1 LIREGEAE
9 MKTTMVIPSYWGR
22 KKEEGYRKNDVVY
35 DHPTPLDE
43 EGTLGRTL
51 DSLSILRNK
60 DFSLVVV
67 GVPVAPD
74 IEREVEAKVS
84 SIVKEANPEVETL
97 FFSYTQLD
105 KIHKYLQDQGKE
117 DFFPL
122 LQLKGYPSIRNFC
135 VFLPHLLGSE
145 VAVLIDDDE
154 IFEDERFMDKALEF
168 IGQEHNGKM
177 VLAVAGYYLN
187 PDNDF
192 FLHKEV
198 LPWMTYWNK
207 IDCMNRAFEEI
218 ISKGPRIKETPFVF
232 GGNAVL
238 HRDLFTLVPFDPL
251 VGRGEDID
259 FLINAK
265 MFGFS
270 FFLDNELSIKH
281 DAPPKTHPK
290 WKQVREDIFRFVYE
304 RSKLLAQKPA
314 PNMVQVKA
322 EELDPYPG
330 EFLKDDLDE
339 RIFRSNQMLA
349 MDYLFQGDKE
359 GLQECM
365 NNIFLAKMEALPK
378 KDLFQHLL
386 ELQALWK
393 SLMDYF
399 SSEKVAKEV
408 GSLIQF
414 PRE

>member
-1 LIREGEAE
+1 

-22 KKEEGYRKNDVVY
+22 KKEEGHRKNDAVY
-35 DHPTPLDE
+35 DHPTPLNE
-43 EGTLGRTL
+43 EGTLGRIL
-51 DSLSILRNK
+51 DSLSILKNK

-84 SIVKEANPEVETL
+84 SIVKEVNPGVETL
-97 FFSYTQLD
+97 FFSYAQLD
-105 KIHKYLQDQGKE
+105 KIHKYLQDQSKE

-168 IGQEHNGKM
+168 IGQEHNGRR

-192 FLHKEV
+192 LLHKEV

-218 ISKGPRIKETPFVF
+218 ISKGPRLKETPFVF

-270 FFLDNELSIKH
+270 FFLDKELSIKH

-314 PNMVQVKA
+314 PDMVQVRA

-349 MDYLFQGDKE
+349 LDYLFQGDKE
-359 GLQECM
+359 GAQECM
-365 NNIFLAKMEALPK
+365 NNIFLAKTEALPK
-378 KDLFQHLL
+378 KDLFRHLL
-386 ELQALWK
+386 ELQVLWK
-393 SLMDYF
+393 NLMDYF

-408 GSLIQF
+408 RSLIQF
-414 PRE
+414 P

>member
-1 LIREGEAE
+1 
-9 MKTTMVIPSYWGR
+9 MKTAMVIPSYWGR
-22 KKEEGYRKNDVVY
+22 KKEERGGKADAVY

-43 EGTLGRTL
+43 EGTLGRIL

-60 DFSLVVV
+60 DFSLVVI

-74 IEREVEAKVS
+74 IERQVETKVS
-84 SIVKEANPEVETL
+84 SIVKETQPEVETL
-97 FFSYTQLD
+97 FFSYTHLE
-105 KIHKYLQDQGKE
+105 KIHSYLKDQGKE
-117 DFFPL
+117 DFISL
-122 LQLKGYPSIRNFC
+122 LQLNGYPSIRNLC
-135 VFLPHLLGSE
+135 IFLPHLLGSE
-145 VAVLIDDDE
+145 VAILIDDDE
-154 IFEDERFMDKALEF
+154 IFEDERYVDKALEF
-168 IGQEHNGKM
+168 IGQEHNGER

-192 FLHKEV
+192 FLHKEA

-218 ISKGPRIKETPFVF
+218 INKGPRLKETPFVF

-238 HRDLFTLVPFDPL
+238 HRGLFTQVLFDPL

-259 FLINAK
+259 FLINAR
-265 MFGFS
+265 MFGFP

-290 WKQVREDIFRFVYE
+290 WKQVREDIYRFVYD
-304 RSKLLAQKPA
+304 RSKLLAQKPT
-314 PNMVQVKA
+314 PNMVQVSA

-330 EFLKDDLDE
+330 EFLKGDLDE

-349 MDYLFQGDKE
+349 LDYLFQGDKE
-359 GLQECM
+359 GAQECM
-365 NNIFLAKMEALPK
+365 NNIFLAKTEAWPK
-378 KDLFQHLL
+378 KDPFQHLL

-399 SSEKVAKEV
+399 SSEKVAREV
-408 GSLIQF
+408 SSLIHF
-414 PRE
+414 PRQ

>member
-1 LIREGEAE
+1 
-9 MKTTMVIPSYWGR
+9 MVIPSYWGR
-22 KKEEGYRKNDVVY
+22 KKEEGYRKTDAVY

-43 EGTLGRTL
+43 EGTLGRIL

-84 SIVKEANPEVETL
+84 SIVKETKPEVETL
-97 FFSYTQLD
+97 FFSYAHLE
-105 KIHKYLQDQGKE
+105 KIHSYFKDQGK
-117 DFFPL
+117 DALVPL
-122 LQLKGYPSIRNFC
+122 LQLKGYSSIRNLC
-135 VFLPHLLGSE
+135 IFLPHLLGSE
-145 VAVLIDDDE
+145 AAVLIDDDE

-168 IGQEHNGKM
+168 IGQEHNGKR

-192 FLHKEV
+192 FIHKDV

-207 IDCMNRAFEEI
+207 IDCMNRAFEKI
-218 ISKGPRIKETPFVF
+218 ISKGPRLKATPFVF
-232 GGNAVL
+232 GGNVVL

-251 VGRGEDID
+251 IGRGEDID

-281 DAPPKTHPK
+281 DAPPKLHPQ
-290 WKQVREDIFRFVYE
+290 WRQVREDIYRFVYD
-304 RSKLLAQKPA
+304 RSKLLAQKPTPDMA
-314 PNMVQVKA
+314 QVSV

-330 EFLKDDLDE
+330 EFLKDDLEE

-349 MDYLFQGDKE
+349 MDHLLHGDQE
-359 GLQECM
+359 GALECM
-365 NNIFLAKMEALPK
+365 NNIYLAKTEALPK
-378 KDLFQHLL
+378 KNPFQNLL
-386 ELQALWK
+386 QLQALWK
-393 SLMDYF
+393 NTMDYF
-399 SSEKVAKEV
+399 SSEKVARDV
-408 GSLIQF
+408 CSLIHF

>member
-1 LIREGEAE
+1 

-22 KKEEGYRKNDVVY
+22 KKEERDGKGDAVY

-43 EGTLGRTL
+43 EGTLGRIL

-67 GVPVAPD
+67 GVTVAPD

-84 SIVKEANPEVETL
+84 SIIKETRPEVETL
-97 FFSYTQLD
+97 FFSYTHLE
-105 KIHKYLQDQGKE
+105 KIHSYLKDQGKE
-117 DFFPL
+117 DFISL
-122 LQLKGYPSIRNFC
+122 LQLKGYPSIRNLC
-135 VFLPHLLGSE
+135 IFLPHLLGSE

-154 IFEDERFMDKALEF
+154 IFEDERYVDKALEF
-168 IGQEHNGKM
+168 IGQEHNGKK

-192 FLHKEV
+192 FLHEEA
-198 LPWMTYWNK
+198 LTWMTYWNK
-207 IDCMNRAFEEI
+207 IDCLNRAFEEI
-218 ISKGPRIKETPFVF
+218 INKEPRLKETPFVF

-238 HRDLFTLVPFDPL
+238 HRDLFTQVPFDPL

-265 MFGFS
+265 MFGFP

-290 WKQVREDIFRFVYE
+290 WKQVREDIYRFVYD

-314 PNMVQVKA
+314 PNMVHVSA

-349 MDYLFQGDKE
+349 VDYLFQGDKE
-359 GLQECM
+359 GAQECM
-365 NNIFLAKMEALPK
+365 NNIFLAKMEAWPK
-378 KDLFQHLL
+378 KDPFQHLL

-393 SLMDYF
+393 SLMDHF
-399 SSEKVAKEV
+399 SSEKVAREV
-408 GSLIQF
+408 SSLIQF